1 MKHLTIYILALLM
14 MPSIMVGQRVAK
26 SESGTFLLD
35 NATVVTVTK
44 GTMQGDVLVKDGK
57 IAEVGANIS
66 APTDVKVIDCTG
78 LFVYPGM
85 IDGMTRLGL
94 EEIAAIGL
102 TKDFDELGDFN
113 PHMDALTAV
122 NPNSVS
128 IPVTRT
134 NGVTTV
140 ITAPTG
146 GLFSGKA
153 SLINLHGYTP
163 QQMYAGFE
171 AVIMNFPSSGK
182 QGRWDRRSEED
193 VKKDYEKSVSKLDG
207 IWTKAKDYARM
218 DSIAMAQK
226 VAKTGYNPQMDALL
240 STVRGKAKLMI
251 RVNKKEDILNAIKWV
266 EANKVDAIFVSV
278 SEGWRVADELAKAKI
293 PVLVGPILRTTARK
307 HDKYDRPY
315 KNPSILA
322 KAGVKI
328 AIMTNESENV
338 RNLPF
343 NAGFAAAYGLG
354 IEDALKAV
362 TINPAEIFGLG
373 DQLGSIEA
381 GKVANLFIT
390 DGDPFET
397 KTQPK
402 YLFINGWNVPIES
415 RHTLLYDEF
424 LERSPGLG
432 GK

>member
-1 MKHLTIYILALLM
+1 MTPILMQAQQ
-14 MPSIMVGQRVAK
+14 VKK
-26 SESGTFLLD
+26 SETGTFLLD
-35 NATVVTVTK
+35 NATIVTVTK
-44 GTMQGDVLVKDGK
+44 GTMKGDVLIQDGK
-57 IAEVGANIS
+57 IADVSSSIAAPAGA
-66 APTDVKVIDCTG
+66 KVIDCTG

-94 EEIAAIGL
+94 EEIAAVSL
-102 TKDFDELGDFN
+102 TKDYNELGDFN

-122 NPNSVS
+122 NPSSVS

-140 ITAPTG
+140 IAAPTG

-163 QQMYAGFE
+163 QQMYAGFD

-182 QGRWDRRSEED
+182 RGRWDKRSEED
-193 VKKDYEKSVSKLDG
+193 VKKDYDKSVEKLNG
-207 IWTKAKDYARM
+207 IWVKAKDYARM
-218 DSIAMAQK
+218 DSIATAQR
-226 VAKTGYNPQMDALL
+226 ATKTGYNPQMDALL
-240 STVRGKAKLMI
+240 PAVRGDAKLMI
-251 RVNKKEDILNAIKWV
+251 RVNKKDDILNAIKWV
-266 EANKVDAIFVSV
+266 AEHKIDAIFVSV
-278 SEGWRVADELAKAKI
+278 AEGWRVADELAKANI
-293 PVLVGPILRTTARK
+293 PVLVGPVLRTTSRK

-315 KNPSILA
+315 KNPALLA

-328 AIMTNESENV
+328 AIMTNENENV

-354 IEDALKAV
+354 VEEALKAV

-373 DQLGSIEA
+373 DQLGSIEK
-381 GKVANLFIT
+381 GKVANIFIT

-424 LERSPGLG
+424 LERSPGL
-432 GK
+432 KDN